1 MKQINAMYLKHCFL
15 SCDLWRFCNDHVSF
29 IHH

>member
-15 SCDLWRFCNDHVSF
+15 SCDLWRFCNG
-29 IHH
+29 